1 MITILLALSSS
12 IALSSQSGINL
23 PLGVDSIVTPLVNST
38 SSHPVHSTKLAAVIE
53 DYRRFLQ

>member
-1 MITILLALSSS
+1 MITILLALSSI

-23 PLGVDSIVTPLVNST
+23 PLGVDSIVTPLVNSI
-38 SSHPVHSTKLAAVIE
+38 SSHPVHSIKLAAVIE